1 MDFQFRVRKFETFV
15 CINFGVIVAVIDG
28 RGTDFNGDK
37 YLKAVNKRL
46 GEFEIA
52 DQLTLIT

>member
-1 MDFQFRVRKFETFV
+1 M

-37 YLKAVNKRL
+37 FLKSVNKRL
-46 GEFEIA
+46 GELEIA
-52 DQLTLIT
+52 DQLSLVR